1 MIIIDQESTF
11 QRLKEEITKEE
22 SNVTRLHV
30 HIFFNWWE
38 TLLESDRWVTLLKV
52 DLLAWPGSLLVRCS
66 HCVEPSA
73 RPPLGLALAWVPAPA
88 LTLAPKPSTHNPRAA
103 CLRAM
108 SCRCSWARVICQLKP
123 RSVVMHLQNHIV
135 TVHPSLDYVK
145 ILLANKLDY

>member
-52 DLLAWPGSLLVRCS
+52 VS
-66 HCVEPSA
+66 EN
-73 RPPLGLALAWVPAPA
+73 
-88 LTLAPKPSTHNPRAA
+88 TL
-103 CLRAM
+103 
-108 SCRCSWARVICQLKP
+108 Q
-123 RSVVMHLQNHIV
+123 
-135 TVHPSLDYVK
+135 
-145 ILLANKLDY
+145 